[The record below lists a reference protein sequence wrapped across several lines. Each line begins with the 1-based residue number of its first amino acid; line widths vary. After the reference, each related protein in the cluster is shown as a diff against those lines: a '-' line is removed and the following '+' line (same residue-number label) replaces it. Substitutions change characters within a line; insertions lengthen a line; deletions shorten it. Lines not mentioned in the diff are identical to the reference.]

1 LFVCENPYL
10 VPAFVPITV
19 ENMRIQYNSPVILT
33 FTLLSTLVFV
43 LQFFTPFQVIDYFT
57 IVPSEWSWSNPVSY
71 LSLVSHILGH
81 GGNGAATEE
90 AWAHLMG
97 NFTIILLIGPI
108 LEEKYG
114 SRDLLFMILATAL
127 LTGIL
132 QVSFFKTGL
141 LGASG
146 IVFMMIILGSFTN
159 SRMGTIPMTFIL
171 VALLFLGQEIYRS
184 FGEDNVSQF
193 AHIIGG
199 ICGGVFG
206 FLLEGGAKKKIPVV
220 PKSGI

>member
-1 LFVCENPYL
+1 MFVCENPYL
-10 VPAFVPITV
+10 VRAFEPLTF
-19 ENMRIQYNSPVILT
+19 ETMRIQYNSPVILT

-57 IVPSEWSWSNPVSY
+57 IVPSAWSWSDPVSY
-71 LSLVSHILGH
+71 LSLVSHIFGH

-159 SRMGTIPMTFIL
+159 SRLGTIPMTFIL

-206 FLLEGGAKKKIPVV
+206 FFLEGGNKKKGAPM
-220 PKSGI
+220 PGSGL